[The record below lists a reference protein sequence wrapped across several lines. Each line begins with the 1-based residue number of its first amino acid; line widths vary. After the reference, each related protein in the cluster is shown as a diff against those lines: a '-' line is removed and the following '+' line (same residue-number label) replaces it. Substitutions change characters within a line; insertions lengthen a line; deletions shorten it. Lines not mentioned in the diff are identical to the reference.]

1 MVVAALDVAVLKV
14 AAQRRDGVSCS
25 EGCNKYKQAH
35 LHHVRQ
41 NNLPRIS
48 YKLMSPPFP
57 LLFIHRLLHLH
68 CASGQSETAKVAR
81 AVAAEIAERQRSG
94 TEEASLS
101 DEPSRTQRSE
111 SERSSKREHQPF
123 ARLDDALHGCC
134 NAFARF

>member
-1 MVVAALDVAVLKV
+1 MINRGDFSFLPF
-14 AAQRRDGVSCS
+14 VS
-25 EGCNKYKQAH
+25 H
-35 LHHVRQ
+35 LLITSLQ
-41 NNLPRIS
+41 KN
-48 YKLMSPPFP
+48 
-57 LLFIHRLLHLH
+57 
-68 CASGQSETAKVAR
+68 

-134 NAFARF
+134 NAFARFKAAAMLLQDLN